1 MKTLRLTPVLFVFL
15 TSTAVAEMPIAD
27 IPAFKK
33 LDINKDGLLS
43 KYEIEISVI
52 SIDITSS
59 DKDNDGALNEEEY
72 ALFIKKLRAIEQS
85 NS

>member
-1 MKTLRLTPVLFVFL
+1 MKTLGLIPVLFVL
-15 TSTAVAEMPIAD
+15 LASVAMAETPIAE

-33 LDINKDGLLS
+33 LDINRDRLLS

-52 SIDITSS
+52 RIDISSS

-72 ALFIKKLRAIEQS
+72 ASFIKKLRAIEID